1 MADENEAEDFQNM
14 FMPKESECLRIGCL
28 QRKSINT
35 KGIVWDKRIVC
46 LTEDMLMF
54 AQIEDSER
62 GVIDYIHLQDVVE
75 CELKDDEDT
84 MSMVENADDDEDTH
98 GDHKNKDRRM
108 LEVIFRTYE
117 ESRNCGRSYIYR
129 STVHDAEEW
138 EVEVDRAVGRAKHK
152 AFEENMQREYGHS
165 TFAMARARWKH
176 TTESPTYQYAVAAL
190 ILFAFIVD
198 VLDAQLTE
206 ASNIF
211 TLLDIIITSCF
222 TIELF
227 SNLFA
232 NSTRCFK
239 DFFVK
244 YMNWVDLV
252 IVAISLVGVYLNL
265 VGDIELG
272 PFKVVRIFRVLKVL
286 PMIKKLASLVRLV
299 QSIGS
304 CLLPMG
310 QAFMI
315 LFVITLLYC
324 VLGVHL
330 FSHRS
335 PEYFKDLSTALFSL
349 HQVVMGDSWSSGIAR
364 SLFLEDEDGVK
375 KTDPAIAL
383 YFVSYILIGNVLLLN
398 VVVAVLLD
406 EFLANVERG
415 KELAAALAE
424 AEAAKQRITGVLD
437 PITSTLTNYQDA
449 DDLAEKMDVMYKH
462 LDADGSGG
470 LNFEEFRE
478 GIKRLP
484 GTGRIHMT
492 KDDFDIV
499 TE

>member
-1 MADENEAEDFQNM
+1 
-14 FMPKESECLRIGCL
+14 
-28 QRKSINT
+28 
-35 KGIVWDKRIVC
+35 
-46 LTEDMLMF
+46 
-54 AQIEDSER
+54 
-62 GVIDYIHLQDVVE
+62 
-75 CELKDDEDT
+75 
-84 MSMVENADDDEDTH
+84 
-98 GDHKNKDRRM
+98 
-108 LEVIFRTYE
+108 
-117 ESRNCGRSYIYR
+117 
-129 STVHDAEEW
+129 
-138 EVEVDRAVGRAKHK
+138 
-152 AFEENMQREYGHS
+152 
-165 TFAMARARWKH
+165 
-176 TTESPTYQYAVAAL
+176 
-190 ILFAFIVD
+190 
-198 VLDAQLTE
+198 
-206 ASNIF
+206 
-211 TLLDIIITSCF
+211 
-222 TIELF
+222 
-227 SNLFA
+227 
-232 NSTRCFK
+232 
-239 DFFVK
+239 
-244 YMNWVDLV
+244 
-252 IVAISLVGVYLNL
+252 
-265 VGDIELG
+265 
-272 PFKVVRIFRVLKVL
+272 
-286 PMIKKLASLVRLV
+286 
-299 QSIGS
+299 
-304 CLLPMG
+304 
-310 QAFMI
+310 MI

-364 SLFLEDEDGVK
+364 SLFLPDEDGVK

-383 YFVSYILIGNVLLLN
+383 YFVTYILIGNVLLLN